1 MEISTG
7 TALAI
12 LGLVLLA
19 LLIFGGCKKSNRDN
33 FTRTCMTA
41 DSNCRFVRSPVDYA
55 FESITEVPQKIGK
68 EFPHYLGNP
77 TDKLQ
82 PLDQGH
88 IDLVKD
94 EGLLW
99 NQDRLF
105 KQYEN
110 NWKGCGN
117 GKPYIVND
125 EKTRFS
131 LADVGDMPLHRQLNG
146 EHLPQHGPVGSARAL
161 TDEDMIMPLPFDSM
175 YGGRWLPHAVA
186 VNA

>member
-41 DSNCRFVRSPVDYA
+41 DKNCRFVRSPVDYA
-55 FESITEVPQKIGK
+55 FEELTEVPQKKGM

-82 PLDQGH
+82 PLDHGH
-88 IDLVKD
+88 IDLIKD

-99 NQDRLF
+99 DQKRLF
-105 KQYEN
+105 KQYDN
-110 NWKGCGN
+110 NWEGCGN
-117 GKPYIVND
+117 GDPYIVND

-131 LADVGDMPLHRQLNG
+131 LADVGDMPLWRKLYG
-146 EHLPQHGPVGSARAL
+146 ERLPEHGPVGRAKAL
-161 TDEDMIMPLPFDSM
+161 TDNDITMPDGFDSM